1 MVACKGGAEEANEA
15 GVVGLSEGSEAG
27 GEIGWVGA
35 AEPVL
40 EDYDV
45 LSAEAA
51 APSGFGAREAV
62 GVEVA
67 GGGEKLGEGVEDGGL
82 TEGLAEGGEAA
93 VRGGGNLG
101 GGGGERDERDS
112 SSGAGEARLATGAGR
127 KTAGRRGDGGGR
139 SRPRPRPG
147 LGGKSGALGLAHGG
161 RSDQVAPESQA
172 LAKVVSPVAGAMK
185 RRRNGWDTAGDV
197 TKGKS
202 AFDLNAT
209 FLELLRSHA
218 LGA

>member
-1 MVACKGGAEEANEA
+1 MDEVDVVACKGGAEEANEA

-45 LSAEAA
+45 LAAEAA

-93 VRGGGNLG
+93 VRGGGNL
-101 GGGGERDERDS
+101 
-112 SSGAGEARLATGAGR
+112 
-127 KTAGRRGDGGGR
+127 
-139 SRPRPRPG
+139 
-147 LGGKSGALGLAHGG
+147 
-161 RSDQVAPESQA
+161 
-172 LAKVVSPVAGAMK
+172 
-185 RRRNGWDTAGDV
+185 
-197 TKGKS
+197 
-202 AFDLNAT
+202 
-209 FLELLRSHA
+209 
-218 LGA
+218 